1 MRMKHIYFFTGFPG
15 FISHQLIKELLRR
28 DASVDKIYLL
38 VLPHQVKKA
47 EDDIKS
53 IQQTMAGS
61 AVQFEVVQ
69 GDITKTNLNISPQQ
83 NVKLRSEITHVF
95 HLAAIYDLAV
105 DEKTAQ
111 LVNVKGTENVN
122 NWVKDL
128 AQLDRYIYFSTAY
141 VAGTREGVLY
151 ENELVKPSSFKN
163 HYERTKYDA
172 EVLVERLKSDG
183 VPVTIIRPGIVK
195 GHSKTGE
202 TVKFDGPYFILN
214 FLDRMR
220 FLPFNPYIGSKT
232 DSVVNLVPID
242 YIIQATAYLALY
254 KEGTGKT
261 YHLTD
266 PEPSTATEIYELFV
280 KELFNRNPLGMIPM
294 GVSNLFLSIKSV
306 RTYLGIE
313 KEAMEY
319 FTWKGRFDCSI
330 AQADLTGSGIVCPRF
345 RDGVPAMVEFY
356 LKHKQEKNYQIS
368 IK

>member
-1 MRMKHIYFFTGFPG
+1 MKHTYFFTGFPG
-15 FISHQLIKELLRR
+15 FISHQLIKELLKK
-28 DASVDKIYLL
+28 DESVDKIYLL
-38 VLPHQVKKA
+38 VLPHQVTKA
-47 EDDIKS
+47 EKEIKN
-53 IQQTMAGS
+53 IQQSLAGS
-61 AVQFEVVQ
+61 TVQFEVVE
-69 GDITKTNLNISPQQ
+69 GDITKGNLAISPQQ
-83 NVKLRSEITHVF
+83 NVKLLTEITHVF

-111 LVNVKGTENVN
+111 LVNVVGTSNVN
-122 NWVKDL
+122 DWVKGL
-128 AQLDRYIYFSTAY
+128 AILERYVYFSTAY

-151 ENELVKPSSFKN
+151 ENELVKPPSFKN

-172 EVLVERLKSDG
+172 EVLVERLKEEG
-183 VPVTIIRPGIVK
+183 IPLTIIRPGIVK

-202 TVKFDGPYFILN
+202 TIKFDGPYFILN
-214 FLDRMR
+214 FLDRLR

-254 KEGTGKT
+254 KEGIGKT

-280 KELFNRNPLGMIPM
+280 KELFKRNPRGMIPM
-294 GVSNLFLSIKSV
+294 GVSNLFLAIKSV

-319 FTWKGRFDCSI
+319 FTWKGIFDCST
-330 AQADLTGSGIVCPRF
+330 AQVDLAGSGIVCPRF

-356 LKHKQEKNYQIS
+356 LKHKHEQNYQIS

>member
-1 MRMKHIYFFTGFPG
+1 MKHNYFFTGFPG
-15 FISHQLIKELLRR
+15 FISHQLIKELLKK
-28 DASVDKIYLL
+28 DDCADKIYLL
-38 VLPHQVKKA
+38 VLPHQVMKA
-47 EDDIKS
+47 EEDIKS
-53 IQQTMAGS
+53 IQESLAGS
-61 AVQFEVVQ
+61 AIQLEVVQ
-69 GDITKTNLNISPQQ
+69 GDITKTHLDILPQQ
-83 NVKLRSEITHVF
+83 NVKLRTEITHVF

-111 LVNVKGTENVN
+111 LVNVRGTENVN
-122 NWVKDL
+122 DWVKGL
-128 AQLDRYIYFSTAY
+128 FQLERYVYFSTAY

-172 EVLVERLKSDG
+172 EVSVDRLKSEG

-195 GHSKTGE
+195 GNSKTGE

-214 FLDRMR
+214 FLDRLS

-254 KEGTGKT
+254 KEGIGKT

-280 KELFNRNPLGMIPM
+280 NELFKRNPRGMIPM
-294 GVSNLFLSIKSV
+294 GVSNLFLSIKPV

-319 FTWKGRFDCSI
+319 FTWKGRFDCSA
-330 AQADLTGSGIVCPRF
+330 AQADLEGSGIVCPRF

-356 LKHKQEKNYQIS
+356 LKHKHEQNYQIS